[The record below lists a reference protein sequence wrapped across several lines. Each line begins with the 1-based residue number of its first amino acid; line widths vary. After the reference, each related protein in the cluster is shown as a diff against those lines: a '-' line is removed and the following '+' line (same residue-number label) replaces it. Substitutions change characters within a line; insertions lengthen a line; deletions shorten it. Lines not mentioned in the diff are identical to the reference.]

1 MLFRFGNF
9 KSPVRYFCKS
19 SEEAVVHLSSSC
31 SLSKNICSQAQ
42 IFFELSHYPYYLAT
56 WCHSWFYR
64 RNSRS
69 HNVVINQ
76 ILLIF
81 KHYFSRN

>member
-31 SLSKNICSQAQ
+31 SLSKNIWPQAQ
-42 IFFELSHYPYYLAT
+42 IFFSNYFTIL
-56 WCHSWFYR
+56 
-64 RNSRS
+64 
-69 HNVVINQ
+69 I
-76 ILLIF
+76 ILLHGAILGF
-81 KHYFSRN
+81 IEEIQDHIM